1 MLTRPLRTVTTDHD
15 GGVHKCA
22 GEKREPRS
30 TASGWNVGGS
40 GSPVDDQPDD
50 LIKRLRD
57 PAARRDFKTL
67 SLFGPHGV
75 GCQIT
80 AKDAL
85 TTADGKYLADTI
97 VDFHNMTLLMIHET
111 QLPTDNPGKAAAMV
125 REAEHIVIPKEVIPQ
140 QTNDKDCGVFVCMY
154 MKALV
159 RSDFTTVRKWVS
171 CDGVTAKDFRR
182 GMRADVCSL
191 AAGELMVQL
200 LMEGVVVPLQPIPV
214 VGDQGVLL
222 FPRGDDVRLELA
234 RLSRDRTNMELDG
247 FVMASAITSIARALG
262 YNLNELRA
270 ACAHELGTC
279 GTPLLVRSHAAEN
292 LAERQACK
300 EMLADMLHEKPEPL
314 PPSPAIWSHKHQD
327 ETDAALKAR
336 IESTEMNGPNTPDT
350 SPGKGQVGEMR
361 KTRSAAARAKA
372 GAGIG
377 EKKRGGTSEYTGV
390 WFETRVRKWCTK
402 LTADPSTCRQVR
414 LGAYQREEDAAYAYA
429 AGAFVIR
436 RKDTFPKVMELNAGE
451 MAALE
456 GCIEDDVRHLVHKR
470 QWYRWRE
477 WRKAM
482 DDIGVKPGTPFELEK
497 SGKANSQAPR
507 HGNSVVA
514 PGEAG
519 NADGESVEGSP
530 GAGSDAS
537 SPEPNPTDAREGE
550 SSASRGTA
558 TLRRKE
564 GPCASVGNG
573 SKARPEKRR
582 KVSDLPGAEEEA
594 DAPPPEP
601 EPESS
606 DDDPNE
612 ALPRVNAAADDDAEE
627 TNEERSDS
635 APVTRVEFDA
645 MRKTQ
650 QDTAVTLARL
660 ETALLASL
668 ANHTAK
674 KRKSDNARVDCD
686 RATNAR
692 KGRRVATPEESELDE
707 DEEICEQLRVHLFIA
722 ADSKSMTFYPCS
734 AAKTAALCAVI
745 ENLPLPFSSLA
756 LAADKARRSDLNRT
770 LSDWKTAAAG
780 RVRDIALPKLGLFRD
795 ERDARSPWA
804 APRARSAARVRE
816 RLALTLDGEGKSH
829 FEMHRRPRMIN
840 GTVTLKLYHMAW
852 LEHVVTD
859 AIRFWETRKG
869 RLSNSA
875 GVNAQIVDGLRECAL
890 TDVMAAVDE
899 FQPAYDAPTSSWAWG
914 RHGLRLSSCGIER
927 QATAAP
933 AGSESV
939 REGDN
944 LSLN

>member
-1 MLTRPLRTVTTDHD
+1 
-15 GGVHKCA
+15 
-22 GEKREPRS
+22 
-30 TASGWNVGGS
+30 
-40 GSPVDDQPDD
+40 
-50 LIKRLRD
+50 
-57 PAARRDFKTL
+57 
-67 SLFGPHGV
+67 
-75 GCQIT
+75 
-80 AKDAL
+80 
-85 TTADGKYLADTI
+85 
-97 VDFHNMTLLMIHET
+97 
-111 QLPTDNPGKAAAMV
+111 
-125 REAEHIVIPKEVIPQ
+125 
-140 QTNDKDCGVFVCMY
+140 
-154 MKALV
+154 
-159 RSDFTTVRKWVS
+159 
-171 CDGVTAKDFRR
+171 
-182 GMRADVCSL
+182 MRADVCRL

-234 RLSRDRTNMELDG
+234 WLSRDRTNMELDG

-300 EMLADMLHEKPEPL
+300 ETLADMLHEKPEPL

-336 IESTEMNGPNTPDT
+336 IESAEMNGSNTPDT
-350 SPGKGQVGEMR
+350 SPGKGQVGEMQ

-402 LTADPSTCRQVR
+402 LTADPSTWRQVR

-456 GCIEDDVRHLVHKR
+456 GCIEDDVRHLMHKR

-477 WRKAM
+477 WRKAI

-507 HGNSVVA
+507 EGTSVDA

-519 NADGESVEGSP
+519 DADGESVEGTSRRP
-530 GAGSDAS
+530 PVPKAWGARD
-537 SPEPNPTDAREGE
+537 
-550 SSASRGTA
+550 
-558 TLRRKE
+558 K
-564 GPCASVGNG
+564 
-573 SKARPEKRR
+573 KA
-582 KVSDLPGAEEEA
+582 V
-594 DAPPPEP
+594 
-601 EPESS
+601 
-606 DDDPNE
+606 
-612 ALPRVNAAADDDAEE
+612 
-627 TNEERSDS
+627 
-635 APVTRVEFDA
+635 
-645 MRKTQ
+645 
-650 QDTAVTLARL
+650 
-660 ETALLASL
+660 
-668 ANHTAK
+668 
-674 KRKSDNARVDCD
+674 
-686 RATNAR
+686 
-692 KGRRVATPEESELDE
+692 
-707 DEEICEQLRVHLFIA
+707 EICEQLRVHLFIA
-722 ADSKSMTFYPCS
+722 ADSKSMTFYPSS

-745 ENLPLPFSSLA
+745 ENLPLPFASLA
-756 LAADKARRSDLNRT
+756 LAANKARRSDLNRT

-816 RLALTLDGEGKSH
+816 RLALTLDGEGKSP

-875 GVNAQIVDGLRECAL
+875 GVNAQIVDGLLECAL